1 MLGTCRK
8 YLVFFKMT
16 LRGVLPCTVDEPML
30 NSSIVCDGAM
40 AIPEEFKQIVRFEKF
55 ELDLRTRE
63 LRNNGRKLTLQE
75 QPFQILAALVERPG
89 QLVTRDE
96 LTKRLWP
103 ADTFVDFEHS
113 LNKAVNRL
121 REALED
127 SAEHP
132 SIIETLPRRGYRFIA
147 PVEAAPPNIE
157 ASGGASAA
165 THQAAAKAARSRY
178 VFLKL
183 GVVLGLVCVLG
194 ALWWIRHRDGKARE
208 LGFQRLSFGR
218 GTILS
223 ARFAPDGQS
232 VVYGA
237 AWDGKPFQLFWTRT
251 GSLESRSLGVEADI
265 LAISPSGEMAILLN
279 PRFGIASRQGT
290 LALMSL
296 TGSAPRKLLDNVQDA
311 DWSPDGS
318 KLAVTHYVGGRC
330 ALEFPA
336 GKALYETTGG
346 AWLSHPRVSPH
357 GDQIAFLEHPLG
369 RDDYAGF
376 VAVIDLAGNKKT
388 LSKEFQGISGMAWD
402 PTADAVWFSGD
413 EPAPGGPGALFKVTT
428 AGQQLLVRRES
439 SYLSVHDVSR
449 DGRLLLTR
457 DTVRSEVFGRI
468 YPETHERELGWRNNS
483 FASDLSPDGATL
495 LLSVQGEASDTG
507 YEVYL
512 RKTDGSPAVRLG
524 DGLPQRF
531 SPDGKWAL
539 TVYPWGI
546 RPTSAPQLVL
556 LPTGAG
562 QPVTL
567 TDDSFSHH
575 FATLLPDGKKLVFE
589 GNEPGHALRNWAQ
602 DVTDGKP
609 LPITPEGT
617 VGKLVSPDG
626 KLLVAVDPAR
636 KFWLYPTDGGQ
647 PTELS
652 GIAAGEDP
660 IRWSADAKYL
670 FVVSDGIPARGN
682 RVEVINGRRRFV
694 WKVAPS
700 DLAGIWNI
708 WPVLVTSDGKSYVYS
723 EYRILSDLYL
733 ARGLK

>member
-1 MLGTCRK
+1 MAN
-8 YLVFFKMT
+8 
-16 LRGVLPCTVDEPML
+16 PDE
-30 NSSIVCDGAM
+30 SG
-40 AIPEEFKQIVRFEKF
+40 QTVRFGNF

-63 LRNNGRKLTLQE
+63 LRNNDRKLTLQE
-75 QPFQILAALVERPG
+75 QPFQILAALLERPG
-89 QLVTRDE
+89 QLVARDE

-103 ADTFVDFEHS
+103 SDTFVDFEHS

-121 REALED
+121 REALDD

-132 SIIETLPRRGYRFIA
+132 RLIETLPRRGYRFIA
-147 PVEAAPPNIE
+147 PVESA
-157 ASGGASAA
+157 ASGGGGAAVHQPSA
-165 THQAAAKAARSRY
+165 KPARLRHSL
-178 VFLKL
+178 FPL
-183 GVVLGLVCVLG
+183 GVVLGLACLLS
-194 ALWWIRHRDGKARE
+194 AWWWIRHHDGKPTE

-218 GTILS
+218 GRILS

-237 AWDGKPFQLFWTRT
+237 AWDGKPFRLFWTGI

-279 PRFGIASRQGT
+279 PRFGIVSRQGT

-296 TGSAPRKLLDNVQDA
+296 TGGAPRKLLDNVQDA

-318 KLAVTHYVGGRC
+318 KLVVTHYVGGRC
-330 ALEFPA
+330 ALEFPP
-336 GKALYETTGG
+336 GKVLYQTTGG

-357 GDQIAFLEHPLG
+357 GDRIAFLEHPLG
-369 RDDYAGF
+369 RDDFAGF

-388 LSKEFQGISGMAWD
+388 LSQEFQGISGMAWD
-402 PTADAVWFSGD
+402 PAADAVWFSGD

-428 AGQQLLVRRES
+428 TGQQLLVRRES

-457 DTVRSEVFGRI
+457 DTIRGEVFGRI
-468 YPETHERELGWRNNS
+468 HPETQERELGWRNDS
-483 FASDLSPDGATL
+483 FASDLSADGATL
-495 LLSVQGEASDTG
+495 LLSVQGESTGSG

-546 RPTSAPQLVL
+546 RPTAAPQLLL

-562 QPVTL
+562 QPVAL
-567 TDDSFSHH
+567 THDSISHH
-575 FATLLPDGKKLVFE
+575 FATLLPDGKTLLFE
-589 GNEPGHALRNWAQ
+589 GSEPGHALRNWVQ
-602 DVTDGKP
+602 DSTGGKP

-617 VGKLVSPDG
+617 VGKWVSPDG
-626 KLLVAVDPAR
+626 KLLVAADPVQ
-636 KFWLYPTDGGQ
+636 KFWLYPTDGGK
-647 PTELS
+647 PKALS
-652 GIAAGEDP
+652 GIEP
-660 IRWSADAKYL
+660 EEETIRWSADGKNL
-670 FVVSDGIPARGN
+670 FVANYGIIPAP
-682 RVEVINGRRRFV
+682 VYQIEVITGRRKLV
-694 WKVAPS
+694 YNLAPS
-700 DLAGIWNI
+700 DAAGLWDIDPI
-708 WPVLVTSDGKSYVYS
+708 LLTPDGKSYVYS
-723 EYRILSDLYL
+723 DYKILSDLYV
-733 ARGLK
+733 ARGMR

>member
-1 MLGTCRK
+1 
-8 YLVFFKMT
+8 
-16 LRGVLPCTVDEPML
+16 ML
-30 NSSIVCDGAM
+30 NSSIVRDGAM
-40 AIPEEFKQIVRFEKF
+40 AKPEGFKQTVGFGKF

-63 LRNNGRKLTLQE
+63 LRSNGRNLTLQD
-75 QPFQILAALVERPG
+75 QPFEILAALLERPG

-96 LTKRLWP
+96 LTKRLWSS
-103 ADTFVDFEHS
+103 DTFVDFEHS

-132 SIIETLPRRGYRFIA
+132 SFIETLPRRGYRFIA
-147 PVEAAPPNIE
+147 PVESA
-157 ASGGASAA
+157 ASGGGGAA
-165 THQAAAKAARSRY
+165 VHQPAAKPAPARRFLFPLGIVLSLACLLAAWS
-178 VFLKL
+178 
-183 GVVLGLVCVLG
+183 
-194 ALWWIRHRDGKARE
+194 WIRHRDAKSHEPA
-208 LGFQRLSFGR
+208 FQRLSFGR

-223 ARFAPDGQS
+223 ARFTPDGQS

-237 AWDGKPFQLFWTRT
+237 RWDGKPFQLFWTRT

-296 TGSAPRKLLDNVQDA
+296 TGSGPRKLLDNVQDA

-336 GKALYETTGG
+336 GRVLYETTGG
-346 AWLSHPRVSPH
+346 AWLSDPRVSPH
-357 GDQIAFLEHPLG
+357 GDRIAFLEHPLG

-376 VAVIDLAGNKKT
+376 AAVIDLAGNKKT
-388 LSKEFQGISGMAWD
+388 LSQEFQGISGMAWD
-402 PTADAVWFSGD
+402 PAADAIWFSGD

-457 DTVRSEVFGRI
+457 DAGRGEVFGRI
-468 YPETHERELGWRNNS
+468 YPETQERELGWRNNS
-483 FASDLSPDGATL
+483 FASDLSADGATL
-495 LLSVQGEASDTG
+495 LLSVQGESSGSG

-512 RKTDGSPAVRLG
+512 RKTDSSPAVRLG

-546 RPTSAPQLVL
+546 RPTSAPQLLL

-567 TDDSFSHH
+567 THDAISHH
-575 FATLLPDGKKLVFE
+575 FATLLPDGKTLLFE
-589 GNEPGHALRNWAQ
+589 GSEPGHALRNWVQ
-602 DVTDGKP
+602 DIPGGKP

-617 VGKLVSPDG
+617 VGKWLSPDG
-626 KLLVAVDPAR
+626 KLLVAADPGQ
-636 KFWLYPTDGGQ
+636 KFWLYPTGGGK
-647 PTELS
+647 PKALS
-652 GIAAGEDP
+652 GIEPEDET
-660 IRWSADAKYL
+660 IRWSADGKHL
-670 FVVSDGIPARGN
+670 FVANYGIIP
-682 RVEVINGRRRFV
+682 VKVYQIEVLTGRRQLV
-694 WKVAPS
+694 YNLAPS
-700 DLAGIWNI
+700 DLAGLWNI
-708 WPVLVTSDGKSYVYS
+708 WPVLMTPDGKSYVYS
-723 EYRILSDLYL
+723 DYKMLSDLYV
-733 ARGLK
+733 ASGLR